1 MANSMIV
8 KYESGGQQIELSPA
22 IVKQYLVSGGGNVTD
37 QEVGLFLKICE
48 AQKLNPFIRE
58 SYLVKYGNSPASIIV
73 GKDAFTKR
81 AEANPNYRGQ
91 KSGIIVVNLKKELE
105 YREGTFYLKDREEL
119 VGGWARVSFKDDK
132 DDVFNSVSFEEYVGK
147 KKDGTVNSQWA
158 TKPATMIKKVAL
170 VQALRDAFPS
180 ALGQLYIQDEME
192 IDDELPTNEVNIKE
206 ELKKANHVE
215 PIKIPAS
222 KGIKQQIM
230 QLASEKGLMIG
241 QGKDADISK
250 LIEICNSNGM
260 NLKTLF
266 QDEAEKLVTILM
278 DYKKEEPKEEPMEEK
293 QTESSEEVEHIDA
306 EIVSESQ
313 EEPQDEDNPF

>member
-1 MANSMIV
+1 MTNSMIV

-81 AEANPNYRGQ
+81 AEANPNYKGQ

-119 VGGWARVSFKDDK
+119 VGGWARVSFKDNK
-132 DDVFNSVSFEEYVGK
+132 DDVFSSVSLDEYIGK
-147 KKDGTVNSQWA
+147 KKDGTINSQWA

-180 ALGQLYIQDEME
+180 ALGQLYIQDEMD
-192 IDDELPTNEVNIKE
+192 IDTELPTNEVNVKE
-206 ELKKANHVE
+206 ELKKANHVD

-230 QLASEKGLMIG
+230 QLASEKGLMNG
-241 QGKDADISK
+241 EGKNADISK
-250 LIEICNSNGM
+250 LIEICNDNGM

-266 QDEAEKLVTILM
+266 QDEAEKLVAILM
-278 DYKKEEPKEEPMEEK
+278 EYKKEESKEEPIEETQAETK
-293 QTESSEEVEHIDA
+293 DEVEHMEA
-306 EIVSESQ
+306 EVVNEEQQ
-313 EEPQDEDNPF
+313 ELQDEENPF

>member
-1 MANSMIV
+1 MTNSMIV

-81 AEANPNYRGQ
+81 AEANPNYKGQ

-119 VGGWARVSFKDDK
+119 VGGWARVSFKDNK
-132 DDVFNSVSFEEYVGK
+132 DDVFSSVSLDEYIGK
-147 KKDGTVNSQWA
+147 KKDGTINSQWA

-180 ALGQLYIQDEME
+180 ALGQLYIQDEMD
-192 IDDELPTNEVNIKE
+192 IDTELPTNEVNVKE
-206 ELKKANHVE
+206 ELKKANHVD

-230 QLASEKGLMIG
+230 QLASEKGLMNG
-241 QGKDADISK
+241 EGKNADISK
-250 LIEICNSNGM
+250 LIEICNDNGM

-278 DYKKEEPKEEPMEEK
+278 EYKKEEPKEEPIEETQAETK
-293 QTESSEEVEHIDA
+293 DEVEHMEA
-306 EIVSESQ
+306 EVVNEEQQ
-313 EEPQDEDNPF
+313 ELQDEENPF

>member
-1 MANSMIV
+1 MTNSMIV

-81 AEANPNYRGQ
+81 AEANPNYKGQ

-119 VGGWARVSFKDDK
+119 VGGWARVSFKDNK
-132 DDVFNSVSFEEYVGK
+132 DDVFSSVSLDEYIGK
-147 KKDGTVNSQWA
+147 KKDGTINSQWA

-180 ALGQLYIQDEME
+180 ALGQLYIQDEMD
-192 IDDELPTNEVNIKE
+192 IDTELPTNEVNVKE
-206 ELKKANHVE
+206 ELKKANHVD

-230 QLASEKGLMIG
+230 QLASEKGLMNG
-241 QGKDADISK
+241 EGKNADISK
-250 LIEICNSNGM
+250 LIEICNDNGM

-266 QDEAEKLVTILM
+266 QDEAEKLVDILM
-278 DYKKEEPKEEPMEEK
+278 EYKKEESKEEPIEETQAETK
-293 QTESSEEVEHIDA
+293 DEVEHMEA
-306 EIVSESQ
+306 EVVNKEQQ
-313 EEPQDEDNPF
+313 ELQDEENPF

>member
-1 MANSMIV
+1 MTNSMIV

-81 AEANPNYRGQ
+81 AEGNPNYKGQ

-119 VGGWARVSFKDDK
+119 VGGWARVSFKDNK
-132 DDVFNSVSFEEYVGK
+132 DDVFSSVSLDEYIGK
-147 KKDGTVNSQWA
+147 KKDGTINSQWA

-180 ALGQLYIQDEME
+180 ALGQLYIQDEMD
-192 IDDELPTNEVNIKE
+192 IDTELPTNEVNVKE
-206 ELKKANHVE
+206 ELKKANHVD

-230 QLASEKGLMIG
+230 QLASEKGLMNG
-241 QGKDADISK
+241 EGKNADISK
-250 LIEICNSNGM
+250 LIEICNDNGM

-278 DYKKEEPKEEPMEEK
+278 EYKKEEPKEEPIEETQAETK
-293 QTESSEEVEHIDA
+293 DEVEHMEA
-306 EIVSESQ
+306 EVVNEEQQ
-313 EEPQDEDNPF
+313 ELQDEENPF